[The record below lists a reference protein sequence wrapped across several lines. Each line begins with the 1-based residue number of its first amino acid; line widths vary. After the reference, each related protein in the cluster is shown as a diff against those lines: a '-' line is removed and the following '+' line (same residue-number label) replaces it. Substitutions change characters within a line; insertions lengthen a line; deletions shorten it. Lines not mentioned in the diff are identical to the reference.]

1 MSSGGR
7 VVIPTKEFSMKNL
20 SLFTAFIVTVI
31 SAGCGDNIVPEEE
44 PVDLTG
50 PAGPQ
55 GPTGATGET
64 GATGATGPQG
74 PQGEQGLAGE
84 DGEDGLD
91 GLNGLD
97 GATGPQGPE
106 GPVGPPGL
114 QGNPG
119 LQGPQGIQGP
129 AGEDGT
135 NALSAGNL
143 TDGDEDSPTVT
154 FTVPAGGQKTW
165 LHYNVT
171 GGGTNEVF
179 DSWDGVAQGSCAKG
193 TNQVSCDRVK
203 FLSAGS
209 HTIAVTNTGTTDRA
223 TLIVLGL

>member
-7 VVIPTKEFSMKNL
+7 VVIPTKEFSMKKL
-20 SLFTAFIVTVI
+20 SLFTAFVTVI

-74 PQGEQGLAGE
+74 PQGEQGLPGL

-91 GLNGLD
+91 GLPGVDGLPGGQGPAGD
-97 GATGPQGPE
+97 TGPQGPI
-106 GPVGPPGL
+106 GL
-114 QGNPG
+114 TGA
-119 LQGPQGIQGP
+119 QGPQGIPGP
-129 AGEDGT
+129 AGADGEDGT
-135 NALSAGNL
+135 LSAGNL
-143 TDGDEDSPTVT
+143 TNGDEDSPSVT
-154 FTVPAGGQKTW
+154 FTIPSGGRNTW

-171 GGGTNEVF
+171 GGGVNEVF
-179 DSWDGVAQGSCAKG
+179 DTWDGVAQGSCAKG

-209 HTIAVTNTGTTDRA
+209 HTISVTNTGSTDRA
-223 TLIVLGL
+223 TLIVQSL